1 MDLVDQVAPGL
12 RTLPQTA
19 AFLRRALDGDL
30 GSLANPSRIE
40 DYAVLLLVGGT
51 LWVLSCLA
59 FRLLIVNRFRKH
71 DDEDDDQTVRR
82 PSNTPWHKRIWW
94 NVRPPHDLMKVD
106 GLVIDRTRKPHCA
119 WLGPTGAGKSAS
131 VATVRLDGK
140 RVALVATPD
149 LSDPLV
155 AAIARLN
162 GFRWT
167 ACVSTNPINFLI
179 GTPTEVAERLTE
191 MFRSGGVGA
200 WKRAARRATADVI
213 RQIDAQGEPRS
224 LQLIGERLEQAV
236 KSDRELRT
244 VCAGWVARFLDLAD
258 QFGNSIGPDGVDI
271 ADLLNRGISVLL
283 DNDSFDH
290 PSLGGDVVALGL
302 AEAKRCA
309 SLVPDGFRLIFE
321 EAGQLGERI
330 DLAEPFHRA
339 GRRRKIAVDDL
350 TQAESDLNDGIS
362 ANIATRVYFA
372 QELKPL
378 QKIAA
383 DRLGLDYHEL
393 DPANMRDFTAYIS
406 HGKIRRL
413 VKFPKPPKPQRS
425 PQPDPFAVPHTI
437 PPGGPPRQRI
447 IIEQIKEASE
457 YRPLP
462 PPRLEVQQLLSM
474 LDRSGHCHLWT
485 GGRDKDGYGITRW
498 NGRSGARVHR
508 VVYELTYGPI
518 PYGEDGKQLDLDHT
532 CRNRRCARP
541 EHLEPVTRAE
551 NVRRRWRVRGVG
563 TPAD

>member
-1 MDLVDQVAPGL
+1 VSPTWPDLLQDNQV
-12 RTLPQTA
+12 RTA
-19 AFLRRALDGDL
+19 
-30 GSLANPSRIE
+30 
-40 DYAVLLLVGGT
+40 LLLLGAAG
-51 LWVLSCLA
+51 LFSLI
-59 FRLLIVNRFRKH
+59 FRDRKESSQQRAS
-71 DDEDDDQTVRR
+71 DEPVKR
-82 PSNTPWHKRIWW
+82 PSNTALWRRWWW
-94 NVRPPHDLMKVD
+94 NVRPPHDVMRVD

-155 AAIARLN
+155 DAVARLG

-167 ACVSTNPINFLI
+167 ACVSTNPVNFLI
-179 GTPTEVAERLTE
+179 GSPTEVAERLTE
-191 MFRSGGVGA
+191 VFRSGGVGA

-213 RQIDAQGEPRS
+213 RQIDAQGEPRT
-224 LQLIGERLEQAV
+224 LQLIGERLEASV
-236 KSDRELRT
+236 KADRELRT
-244 VCAGWVARFLDLAD
+244 VCAGWCARFLDLAD
-258 QFGNSIGPDGVDI
+258 QFGTSIGPDGVDI

-309 SLVPDGFRLIFE
+309 SLVPNGFRLIFE

-362 ANIATRVYFA
+362 ANISTRVYFA
-372 QELKPL
+372 QELKAL

-383 DRLGLDYHEL
+383 DRLGLPHTHL
-393 DPANMRDFTAYIS
+393 DPANMRDFSAYIS

-413 VKFPKPPKPQRS
+413 VKFPKPPKPSRQS
-425 PQPDPFAVPHTI
+425 FDSDPLVDPQTIHADDPHK
-437 PPGGPPRQRI
+437 RRI
-447 IIEQIKEASE
+447 IIEQIGSTPRYHA
-457 YRPLP
+457 PLP
-462 PPRLEVQQLLSM
+462 PPRLEVQALLGQ
-474 LDRSGHCHLWT
+474 LDRTGHCFLWT
-485 GGRDKDGYGITRW
+485 GGLDKDGYGITRW
-498 NGRSGARVHR
+498 DGRSGARVHR

-551 NVRRRWRVRGVG
+551 NVRRRWRVKGVG
-563 TPAD
+563 QKAI